1 MAITN
6 KFIHFNAKAK
16 FVERFATE
24 TDDFKN
30 KYTIFIK
37 DTKQIWAHGGMYGGY
52 YEFASGIDGSFTVT
66 KPKVGIEAGTET
78 VKITIG
84 EPNNA
89 RHADSADNATHADT
103 ATNAN
108 FATNAGHADTADRT
122 TLADTAN
129 NATSAETANRAH
141 VANKVVANLTITN
154 GSNSVTYD
162 GSEAKSITITSGTNY
177 ELTADKMSAAWGTNT
192 VSGESL
198 SVTSISSKNMTN
210 DCDFTINGSSIELIN
225 EASTDAGVKIDVAA
239 SSSAGAT
246 GYEHTG
252 VCTGSNSK
260 IAVSSSTLPDFAN
273 LATYMDASG
282 VFTGGRMNA
291 AGGFFQTSDARKKDF
306 GSNVEID
313 FNALKSIP
321 KKYFEWKDN
330 PEAGQQ
336 IGTSAQDLLR
346 VYPSLVNKDKNGYYS
361 VDYARLSI
369 VALAAIDKLNN
380 KIEEL
385 ENKIESLE
393 RR

>member
-6 KFIHFNAKAK
+6 KFIHFNTKAK
-16 FVERFATE
+16 FVERYATE

-52 YEFASGIDGSFTVT
+52 YEFASGTDGSFTVT

-84 EPNNA
+84 KPGNA
-89 RHADSADNATHADT
+89 GHADSATNADHANTADNATHA
-103 ATNAN
+103 N
-108 FATNAGHADTADRT
+108 
-122 TLADTAN
+122 TAN
-129 NATSAETANRAH
+129 SAN
-141 VANKVVANLTITN
+141 VANKVGANLTITN
-154 GSNSVTYD
+154 GSNTITYD
-162 GSEAKSITITSGTNY
+162 GSAAKSITITSGTNY

-210 DCDFTINGSSIELIN
+210 DCDFIINGSSIELVN
-225 EASTDAGVKIDVAA
+225 ESSADAGVKINVAA
-239 SSSAGAT
+239 NSSAGAT
-246 GYEHTG
+246 GYERTG

-260 IAVSSSTLPDFAN
+260 IAVSSSALPDFAN
-273 LATYMDASG
+273 LATYMDSAG
-282 VFTGGRMNA
+282 VYTGGRMNA

-380 KIEEL
+380 KIE
-385 ENKIESLE
+385 SLE